1 MVDDQFGRSFLMKK
15 IKKPF
20 LIAEIGINHNGSIDI
35 TKKLIDEA
43 KKSNF
48 DAVKF
53 QKRDINLVYSKEILD
68 TPRVSQWGTTTREQK
83 MGLEFGEKEYD
94 EINEYCKKTQITW
107 FASPWDINSLKFLDK
122 YNLDYQ
128 KVASAMIVD
137 KNLLD
142 EIAKRKKHT
151 FISTG
156 MSTREDIDNA
166 VKIFRAKDCSFE
178 LMHCIST
185 YPMKD
190 KDANL
195 STIDELKKTYQCD
208 VGYSGHESGA
218 VISFSALMFDIS
230 SLERH
235 ITLDRAMYGSDQAAS
250 LEPAGMSF
258 LTGGIEKIISAV
270 GKPSL
275 GEILDE
281 EVPIAKK
288 LRAHIKN

>member
-1 MVDDQFGRSFLMKK
+1 MKK
-15 IKKPF
+15 IRKPF
-20 LIAEIGINHNGSIDI
+20 LIAEIGINHNGSINI

-53 QKRDINLVYSKEILD
+53 QKRDIDLVYSKEILD
-68 TPRVSQWGTTTREQK
+68 TPRESVWGTTTREQK
-83 MGLEFGEKEYD
+83 MGLEFNEDEYN
-94 EINEYCKKTQITW
+94 EIDEYCKKKQIKW

-122 YNLDYQ
+122 YNLEYQ

-137 KNLLD
+137 KNLLV

-151 FISTG
+151 FVSTG
-156 MSTREDIDNA
+156 MSKKEDIDNA
-166 VKIFRAKDCSFE
+166 VKIFRDNDCSFE

-185 YPMKD
+185 YPMKVE
-190 KDANL
+190 DANL

-218 VISFSALMFDIS
+218 VVSLAALMFDIS

-235 ITLDRAMYGSDQAAS
+235 ITLDRTMSGSDQAAS
-250 LEPAGMSF
+250 LEPNGMEF
-258 LTGGIEKIISAV
+258 LTSGIDKFLAAL
-270 GKPSL
+270 GQPKL
-275 GEILDE
+275 GEVLDE
-281 EVPIAKK
+281 ELPIAKK

>member
-1 MVDDQFGRSFLMKK
+1 MKK
-15 IKKPF
+15 IRKPF

-43 KKSNF
+43 KNSGF

-53 QKRDINLVYSKEILD
+53 QKRDIDLVYSREILD
-68 TPRVSQWGTTTREQK
+68 TPRESQWGSTTREQK
-83 MGLEFGEKEYD
+83 MGLEFEEKEYD
-94 EINEYCKKTQITW
+94 EINEYCKKKEIIW
-107 FASPWDINSLKFLDK
+107 FASPWDINSLLFLDK

-128 KVASAMIVD
+128 KVASAMIID
-137 KNLLD
+137 ENLLV
-142 EIAKRKKHT
+142 EMAKRKKHT

-156 MSTREDIDNA
+156 MSKKEDIDNA
-166 VKIFRAKDCSFE
+166 VKIFRDNDCSFE

-185 YPMKD
+185 YPMKVE
-190 KDANL
+190 DANL

-218 VISFSALMFDIS
+218 VVSLAALMFDIS

-235 ITLDRAMYGSDQAAS
+235 ITLDRTMSGSDQAAS
-250 LEPAGMSF
+250 LEPSGMNF
-258 LTGGIEKIISAV
+258 LTNGIDKFLSA
-270 GKPSL
+270 L
-275 GEILDE
+275 GQPKLGVVLDE
-281 EVPIAKK
+281 ELPIAKK

>member
-1 MVDDQFGRSFLMKK
+1 MKK

-20 LIAEIGINHNGSIDI
+20 LIAEIGINHNGSIDN

-53 QKRDINLVYSKEILD
+53 QKRDIDLVYSKEILD
-68 TPRVSQWGTTTREQK
+68 TPRESVWGTTTREQK
-83 MGLEFGEKEYD
+83 MGLEFKED
-94 EINEYCKKTQITW
+94 EYNEIDEYCKKKQIKW

-122 YNLDYQ
+122 YNLEYQ

-137 KNLLD
+137 KNLLV

-156 MSTREDIDNA
+156 MSKKEDIDNA
-166 VKIFRAKDCSFE
+166 VKIFRDNDCSFE

-185 YPMKD
+185 YPMKVE
-190 KDANL
+190 DANL
-195 STIDELKKTYQCD
+195 TTIDELKKTYQCD

-218 VISFSALMFDIS
+218 VVSLAALMFDIS

-235 ITLDRAMYGSDQAAS
+235 ITLDRTMSGSDQAAS
-250 LEPAGMSF
+250 LEPNGMEF
-258 LTGGIEKIISAV
+258 LTNGIDKFLAAL
-270 GKPSL
+270 GQPKL
-275 GEILDE
+275 GEVLDE
-281 EVPIAKK
+281 ELPIAKK

>member
-1 MVDDQFGRSFLMKK
+1 LVKAFGMKK

-20 LIAEIGINHNGSIDI
+20 LIAEIGINHNGSIDN

-53 QKRDINLVYSKEILD
+53 QKRDIDLVYSKEILD
-68 TPRVSQWGTTTREQK
+68 TPRESVWGTTTREQK
-83 MGLEFGEKEYD
+83 MGLEFNEDEYN
-94 EINEYCKKTQITW
+94 EIDEYCKKKQIKW

-122 YNLDYQ
+122 YNLEYQ

-137 KNLLD
+137 KNLLV

-151 FISTG
+151 FVSTG
-156 MSTREDIDNA
+156 MSKKEDIDNA
-166 VKIFRAKDCSFE
+166 VKIFRDNDCSFE

-185 YPMKD
+185 YPMKV

-218 VISFSALMFDIS
+218 VVSLAALMFDIS

-235 ITLDRAMYGSDQAAS
+235 ITLDRTMSGSDQAAS
-250 LEPAGMSF
+250 LEPSGMNF
-258 LTGGIEKIISAV
+258 LTNGIDKFLSA
-270 GKPSL
+270 L
-275 GEILDE
+275 GQPKLGVVLDE
-281 EVPIAKK
+281 ELPIAKK

>member
-1 MVDDQFGRSFLMKK
+1 MKK
-15 IKKPF
+15 IRKPF
-20 LIAEIGINHNGSIDI
+20 LIAEIGINHNGSINI

-53 QKRDINLVYSKEILD
+53 QKRDIDLVYSKEILD
-68 TPRVSQWGTTTREQK
+68 TPRESVWGTTTREQK
-83 MGLEFGEKEYD
+83 MGLEFNEDEYN
-94 EINEYCKKTQITW
+94 EIDEYCKKKQIKW

-122 YNLDYQ
+122 YNLEYQ

-137 KNLLD
+137 KNLLV

-151 FISTG
+151 FVSTG
-156 MSTREDIDNA
+156 MSKKEDIDNA
-166 VKIFRAKDCSFE
+166 VKIFRDNDCSFE

-185 YPMKD
+185 YPMKVE
-190 KDANL
+190 DANL

-218 VISFSALMFDIS
+218 VVSLAALMFDIS

-235 ITLDRAMYGSDQAAS
+235 ITLDRTMSGSDQAAS
-250 LEPAGMSF
+250 LEPNGMEF
-258 LTGGIEKIISAV
+258 LTSGIDKFLAA
-270 GKPSL
+270 L
-275 GEILDE
+275 GQPKLGVVLDE
-281 EVPIAKK
+281 ELPIAKK